1 MTMTMTDWCRNI
13 IESKR
18 LFAIPI
24 MTHPGIDLIGKNVS
38 DAVTNG
44 TTHAEAV
51 IALSKKYPSDAATL
65 IMDLTVEAEAFG
77 AQVAFEKNEV
87 PNVVNRLLNDAKSVE
102 NLKIPDITSGRIPEY
117 IMANR
122 LAASTI
128 KDKPVFGGCIG
139 PFSLAG
145 RLFDITEFMMAL
157 YTEPETAILL
167 LEKCTSF
174 ICNYIK
180 AIKNTG
186 VNGIIMAEPA
196 AGLLS
201 DEDATAFSSVFV
213 KQIVDVVQ
221 DDDFLFILH
230 NCGNTGH
237 CTQSMVFTGARA
249 LHFGNKISITDAL
262 KETPSDILVM
272 GNLDPVSV
280 FKQATP
286 QGVAEATKAIIADTE
301 CYNNFVLSSGC
312 DTPPGVPLDNIKAF
326 YDVLSDYNKKR

>member
-1 MTMTMTDWCRNI
+1 MTEWCKNV

-24 MTHPGIDLIGKNVS
+24 MTHPGIDLIEKNVS
-38 DAVTNG
+38 DAVKNG
-44 TTHAEAV
+44 VTHAEAV

-77 AQVAFEKNEV
+77 AQVAFEKNDV
-87 PNVVNRLLNDAKSVE
+87 PNVTNRLLNDAKSVE
-102 NLKIPDITSGRIPEY
+102 DLKIPSITSGRIPEY
-117 IMANR
+117 IMANQ
-122 LAASTI
+122 LIASTI

-157 YTEPETAILL
+157 YTEPDTAMLL

-221 DDDFLFILH
+221 DDNFLFVLH

-237 CTQSMVFTGARA
+237 CTQSMIFTGARA
-249 LHFGNKISITDAL
+249 LHFGNRINIKDAL

-272 GNLDPVSV
+272 GNLDPVSI
-280 FKQATP
+280 FKQATSKE
-286 QGVAEATKAIIADTE
+286 VAEAPRAIIAETE
-301 CYNNFVLSSGC
+301 GYDNFIISSGC
-312 DTPPGVPLDNIKAF
+312 DIPPGVPLDNIKAF
-326 YDVLSDYNKKR
+326 YDVLSDYNKTKG